1 MKANNKQIAI
11 GKLIIELN
19 RVERKR
25 GGKQKL
31 LKNIPQVYYMSENGK
46 VAFVKTTALKEM
58 SADQIEKYINKVK
71 EL

>member
-46 VAFVKTTALKEM
+46 IAFLKTTAVKEM
-58 SADQIEKYINKVK
+58 TTAQIEKYVNKVK